1 MQNVLQ
7 DTWMRLFLTMLFLP
21 YIRFRKDVEHMT
33 GNQPGWYWVITWR
46 YLGPVLG
53 LLLFIAGLY
62 DIGDKGLG
70 YTKWI
75 REKVRT
81 RNAFIFQFL

>member
-1 MQNVLQ
+1 
-7 DTWMRLFLTMLFLP
+7 MLFPP
-21 YIRFRKDVEHMT
+21 YFRFRKDVEYMT

-75 REKVRT
+75 REKVGT